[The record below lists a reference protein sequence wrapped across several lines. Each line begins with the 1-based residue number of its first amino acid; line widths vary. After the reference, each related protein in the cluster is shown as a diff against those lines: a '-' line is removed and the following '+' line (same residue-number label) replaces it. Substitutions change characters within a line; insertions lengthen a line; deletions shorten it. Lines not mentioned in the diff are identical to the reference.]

1 MKIDIKLQ
9 EDCLEPFMIIY
20 TKEVTSEIEQVLS
33 LLHTPLQSLT
43 CFEQDR
49 MKSIRPDEVYMI
61 RVENEKV
68 ILYGK
73 QNQYRSKKRLYEL
86 EEQLGSQFM
95 RISKS
100 ALIHLA
106 YLDYVEPTF
115 YGMNAVMKNGCK
127 EQISRKYLPALK
139 AYLGL

>member
-1 MKIDIKLQ
+1 MKVDIKLQ
-9 EDCLEPFMIIY
+9 EDCLEPFMILY

-33 LLHTPLQSLT
+33 LLNTPLQSLT

-49 MKSIRPDEVYMI
+49 MKLIRPDEVYMI

-68 ILYGK
+68 ILYVK
-73 QNQYRSKKRLYEL
+73 QNKYRSKKRLYEL

-100 ALIHLA
+100 ALIHLT

-127 EQISRKYLPALK
+127 EHISRKYLPALK

>member
-1 MKIDIKLQ
+1 MKVNIELQ
-9 EDCLEPFMIIY
+9 EDVLEPYALIY
-20 TKEVTSEIEQVLS
+20 TNEITTEIEQLVS
-33 LLHTPLQSLT
+33 AIHASTKLLTG
-43 CFEQDR
+43 FEDDR
-49 MKSIRPDEVYMI
+49 IRIIRPEELYMI

-73 QNQYRSKKRLYEL
+73 QTQYVSKKRLYEL
-86 EEQLGSQFM
+86 EQQLGSQFM

-115 YGMNAVMKNGCK
+115 YGMNAVMRNGCK
-127 EQISRKYLPALK
+127 EHISRKYLPALK